1 MGPSSTRV
9 IPRDSGTASRFET
22 VSTRALDLF
31 ARIQRSHEADQC
43 QVAGSAGQSLAKSWR
58 EFVAEVRNAC
68 AGAAKNDAVAPL
80 VLRALEST
88 MRSDYLSFGIE
99 HALIELGVSRP
110 ESVTKARAA
119 SQILCAHTKI
129 AQCLSFRDSTRRLT
143 ELPSDMKRQLVRIG
157 VEITP
162 ALSNA
167 TKGREQ
173 IASLAD
179 GAVTWIDTVLL
190 DAVRG
195 IYCVAPCTLDRL
207 CDVRAA
213 SLATKMVASDPGAE
227 VENVYAFAVNLR
239 SALTGS

>member
-1 MGPSSTRV
+1 
-9 IPRDSGTASRFET
+9 
-22 VSTRALDLF
+22 
-31 ARIQRSHEADQC
+31 
-43 QVAGSAGQSLAKSWR
+43 
-58 EFVAEVRNAC
+58 
-68 AGAAKNDAVAPL
+68 
-80 VLRALEST
+80 
-88 MRSDYLSFGIE
+88 
-99 HALIELGVSRP
+99 
-110 ESVTKARAA
+110 
-119 SQILCAHTKI
+119 
-129 AQCLSFRDSTRRLT
+129 
-143 ELPSDMKRQLVRIG
+143 MKRQLVRIG